1 MILNEQ
7 MKLLVEFQKKQENY
21 QHIKRIL
28 QLKDMTGDKNSDLDL
43 DTKQLV
49 LSFVED
55 DNSSND
61 SQQLKSIVDGTG
73 TKDSLLLKLEQIRL
87 ASEEQSSKLFDNL
100 DLNSEKIDD
109 IHR

>member
-7 MKLLVEFQKKQENY
+7 MKLLVEYQRKQENF

-28 QLKDMTGDKNSDLDL
+28 QLKDLTGDQNSDLDE

-55 DNSSND
+55 DNSSYDIN
-61 SQQLKSIVDGTG
+61 SQ
-73 TKDSLLLKLEQIRL
+73 
-87 ASEEQSSKLFDNL
+87 
-100 DLNSEKIDD
+100 
-109 IHR
+109 